1 MQEGSAQSSFYR
13 AVWRWHFF
21 AGLCVLP
28 FLLLLAVT
36 GALYLFK
43 PELDHAL
50 YRGLIDVPV
59 RAGSPVP
66 ISTSLAN
73 VERALDGRV
82 EQVTLP
88 DRPDRSLRLL
98 VRVASGEPR
107 TAFADPYDGRFLG
120 STAAGGAMQLIRKV
134 HSLQYFG
141 FWASS
146 LIEIAAGWA
155 IVLVGTGVFLWWPRG
170 QSSGVVTIAGSPRAR
185 RFWRDL
191 HSVTGV
197 FSAAV
202 IVFLA
207 VTGMPWS
214 KFWGDHVQQWATAAN
229 LNMPAAPADVTP
241 GWMLTE
247 SMPGMSHAQHSGNE
261 VRPTMP
267 WAVERTPVPQSDGS
281 HAEDIGIDAAVAR
294 FEALGLRRPFN
305 VQPAEGPHGAYV
317 GSFTP
322 DQATRER
329 TIYLGR
335 DGEVLG
341 DVGYRD
347 YGPVAK
353 AIEWGIQV
361 HQGQQ
366 YGAVNRYVM
375 LAGCLAIVAL
385 ALSSATMWWKRR
397 PKGRLAAPQADRRTV
412 WAVGAVVV
420 VVGVIFPLVGMSL
433 LVALAGDWIWRSAAR
448 LRLRSVEP

>member
-1 MQEGSAQSSFYR
+1 MQDASAQSSLYR
-13 AVWRWHFF
+13 AVWRWHFY

-43 PELDHAL
+43 PEIDHAL
-50 YRGLIDVPV
+50 YRDMIDVPA
-59 RAGSPVP
+59 RASSPAP
-66 ISTSLAN
+66 ISTSVLD

-98 VRVASGEPR
+98 VRVASGGPR

-120 STAAGGAMQLIRKV
+120 STPAGGAMQLIRKV

-146 LIEIAAGWA
+146 LIEIAAGWG
-155 IVLVGTGVFLWWPRG
+155 IVLIGTGVFLWWPRG
-170 QSSGVVTIAGSPRAR
+170 QGSGVVTVAGSPRTR

-202 IVFLA
+202 ILFLA

-229 LNMPAAPADVTP
+229 LNMPAPPADVTP

-247 SMPGMSHAQHSGNE
+247 AMPGMNHAPHADNE
-261 VRPTMP
+261 VRATMP
-267 WAVERTPVPQSDGS
+267 WAVDRAPVPQSRSGRT
-281 HAEDIGIDAAVAR
+281 EDIGIDAAVAR

-305 VQPAEGPHGAYV
+305 VQPPEGPRGAYV

-322 DQATRER
+322 DQVTRER
-329 TIYLGR
+329 TVYLGR

-347 YGPVAK
+347 YGVVAK

-361 HQGQQ
+361 HQGQE
-366 YGAVNRYVM
+366 YGAANRYVM
-375 LAGCLAIVAL
+375 LAGCVAIVVL
-385 ALSSATMWWKRR
+385 VLSGATMWWKRR
-397 PKGRLAAPQADRRTV
+397 PKGRLAAPPADRRSV
-412 WAVGAVVV
+412 WAVGAVIVV
-420 VVGVIFPLVGMSL
+420 GGVIFPLVGMSL
-433 LVALAGDWIWRSAAR
+433 LMALACDWTWRRAIGR
-448 LRLRSVEP
+448 VR